1 MQRLATALVATAIL
15 LTLVFLV
22 PPRWFF
28 ACAVLVVEWAVLEY
42 VGVLRSALPRAPLRS
57 LLVLVPLAAVA
68 LMLATAPPGAGVPP
82 EYLASGHLRVLATA
96 LALSLVA
103 GVVVLFGRTPIP
115 EALPALGAVAFGLP
129 YFALAAVALARLQE
143 IDPWILFLG
152 FAVVFLGDTAAYYVG
167 RRFGR
172 RKLAPVVSPNK
183 SWEGAAAGLIA
194 GVLTAAVWAWWRL
207 GEVSPAF
214 LAVAVAT
221 AVAAQVGDL
230 LESMLKRAA
239 GVKDSGTS
247 LPGHGGILDRADATF
262 FAVPVL
268 LLGIWLIGPEA
279 LVP

>member
-1 MQRLATALVATAIL
+1 VQRLATALVATVIL
-15 LTLVFLV
+15 LALVFLV
-22 PPRWFF
+22 PSRWFF
-28 ACAVLVVEWAVLEY
+28 GMAILVVEWAVLEY
-42 VGVLRSALPRAPLRS
+42 VGILRTALPRAPLRS

-68 LMLATAPPGAGVPP
+68 LMLATAAPGAGVPP
-82 EYLASGHLRVLATA
+82 EYLESGHLRVLATA
-96 LALSLVA
+96 LALTVVA
-103 GVVVLFGRTPIP
+103 GAVVLFGRTPIP

-129 YFALAAVALARLQE
+129 YFALAALALGRLQA
-143 IDPWILFLG
+143 IDPWVLFLG

-183 SWEGAAAGLIA
+183 SWEGAAAGLVA

-230 LESMLKRAA
+230 IESMLKRA
-239 GVKDSGTS
+239 SGSRT
-247 LPGHGGILDRADATF
+247 PATPF
-262 FAVPVL
+262 PATAASSTAPTPPSSPCRCCCW
-268 LLGIWLIGPEA
+268 GSG
-279 LVP
+279 

>member
-1 MQRLATALVATAIL
+1 LA
-15 LTLVFLV
+15 LTLV
-22 PPRWFF
+22 
-28 ACAVLVVEWAVLEY
+28 A
-42 VGVLRSALPRAPLRS
+42 G
-57 LLVLVPLAAVA
+57 
-68 LMLATAPPGAGVPP
+68 TA
-82 EYLASGHLRVLATA
+82 
-96 LALSLVA
+96 
-103 GVVVLFGRTPIP
+103 VLFGRTPIP
-115 EALPALGAVAFGLP
+115 EALPALGAFAFGLP
-129 YFALAAVALARLQE
+129 YFALAAVGLAGLQA
-143 IDPWILFLG
+143 IDPWVLFLG

-172 RKLAPVVSPNK
+172 RKLAPIVSPNK
-183 SWEGAAAGLIA
+183 SWEGAAAGLLT

-230 LESMLKRAA
+230 IESMLKRAS
-239 GVKDSGTS
+239 GVKDSGSS